1 MKRSLKKIMEY
12 KVLTIDKTEGDI
24 KDFLFDEKRWIIRY
38 MKADFGNFFSP
49 EKVLVPKEFLAAPDW
64 ENRFFPIKM
73 SNDEIDKCPKLD
85 DHQPMSRKYEEM
97 LFEHYDLKP
106 YWYSAYTIPI
116 ASSFYPP
123 RPLKV
128 PSVEIDEDKLDTILR
143 SFEEVK
149 GYHIQAIDGKIGHIE
164 DIIVDDDDW
173 QIVYVVI
180 DTSNWLPWSKKVL
193 IAIDWMETISY
204 EKREVKINLH
214 TDSIANAPEYDES
227 QTIDESFEKTLYDFY
242 SASLIK

>member
-1 MKRSLKKIMEY
+1 MKRSLKKILEY
-12 KVLTIDKTEGDI
+12 KVLTNDKTEGDI
-24 KDFLFDEKRWIIRY
+24 QDFLFDEKRWTIRY

-49 EKVLVPKEFLAAPDW
+49 EKVLIPKEFLEAPDW
-64 ENRFFPIKM
+64 QNRFFPIKM
-73 SNDEIDKCPKLD
+73 SNDEIDKCPNLD
-85 DHQPMSRKYEEM
+85 DHQPVSRKYEEM

-106 YWYSAYTIPI
+106 YWYSAYTVPI

-128 PSVEIDEDKLDTILR
+128 PSAEIDENKLDTILR

-149 GYHIQAIDGKIGHIE
+149 GYHIQAVDGKIGHIE

-173 QIVYVVI
+173 QIVYVAI

-214 TDSIANAPEYDES
+214 TESIKNAPEYDES

>member
-1 MKRSLKKIMEY
+1 MKRSLKKILEY
-12 KVLTIDKTEGDI
+12 KVLTNDKTEGDI

-38 MKADFGNFFSP
+38 MKADFGTFFSP
-49 EKVLVPKEFLAAPDW
+49 EKVLVPKEFLDTPDW

-73 SNDEIDKCPKLD
+73 SNDEIDKCPDLD
-85 DHQPMSRKYEEM
+85 EHQPVSRKYEEM

-106 YWYSAYTIPI
+106 YWYSAYTVPI
-116 ASSFYPP
+116 AGSYYPP

-128 PSVEIDEDKLDTILR
+128 PSVEIDEDKLGTILR

-204 EKREVKINLH
+204 EKREVKISLH
-214 TDSIANAPEYDES
+214 KNSIKNAPEYDES

-242 SASLIK
+242 SASLVK